1 MGIQQ
6 HSTSFHHSEKVFNKS
21 SDAREDFKDVPPD
34 QEVEI
39 EEPLS
44 SKRVAPRPK
53 KERADDW
60 KEMVDYALIDTEL
73 GNFVLW
79 KLKAPSVES

>member
-1 MGIQQ
+1 M
-6 HSTSFHHSEKVFNKS
+6 KWAFNSIALPSIILK
-21 SDAREDFKDVPPD
+21 RRGKEDFKDVPPD

-44 SKRVAPRPK
+44 SKRFAPRPK
-53 KERADDW
+53 KERADNW
-60 KEMVDYALIDTEL
+60 KEMVDYALIDTKL

>member
-1 MGIQQ
+1 ML
-6 HSTSFHHSEKVFNKS
+6 SYFRLKKL
-21 SDAREDFKDVPPD
+21 
-34 QEVEI
+34 QEEMI
-39 EEPLS
+39 DGG
-44 SKRVAPRPK
+44 R
-53 KERADDW
+53 RAGDW